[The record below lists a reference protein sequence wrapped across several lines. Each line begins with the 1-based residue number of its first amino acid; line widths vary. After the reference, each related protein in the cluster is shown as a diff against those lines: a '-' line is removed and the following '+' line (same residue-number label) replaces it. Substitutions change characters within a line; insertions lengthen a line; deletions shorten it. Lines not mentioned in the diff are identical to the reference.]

1 MNRFAVTAEDS
12 LGKSNELSLNYV
24 GAEIDGQF
32 LWVYQE
38 AEQLDD
44 VKALSVVNVALR
56 DVWPDQVNL
65 VNVEKEGQILS
76 MSFSDSIESLR
87 VEL

>member
-1 MNRFAVTAEDS
+1 
-12 LGKSNELSLNYV
+12 
-24 GAEIDGQF
+24 
-32 LWVYQE
+32 
-38 AEQLDD
+38 
-44 VKALSVVNVALR
+44 VALR